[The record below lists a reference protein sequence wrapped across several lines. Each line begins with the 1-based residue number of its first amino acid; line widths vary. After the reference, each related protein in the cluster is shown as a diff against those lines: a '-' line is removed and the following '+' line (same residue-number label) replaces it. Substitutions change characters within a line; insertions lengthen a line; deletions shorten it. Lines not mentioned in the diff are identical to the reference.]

1 MTGNSS
7 NFTDANRRVSQ
18 PGLRLSGR
26 GADRATMIEAVIG
39 GLNHGVDRG
48 NENMALFHGGRNLT
62 VVENGPST
70 SDKHLIGPAHFPAL
84 V

>member
-39 GLNHGVDRG
+39 GLNHGVGRRKRMHG
-48 NENMALFHGGRNLT
+48 SHGGRNLT
-62 VVENGPST
+62 VVERGHQHQIS
-70 SDKHLIGPAHFPAL
+70 I
-84 V
+84 